1 MAVKGRAR
9 PDTQEKHQEKK
20 GRTMEDRGKTKTEQ
34 KDLSTLGPPR
44 SLGDRLLEDYGAE
57 LKGEGLTEEQQRECL
72 LALWQVMVA
81 FVDLGFSVKA
91 GDKLFPESD
100 VGFDDVLNYICLE
113 DLPRETVA
121 SPDNQQQ
128 EER

>member
-1 MAVKGRAR
+1 MK
-9 PDTQEKHQEKK
+9 
-20 GRTMEDRGKTKTEQ
+20 DRGKTRTEQ
-34 KDLSTLGPPR
+34 KDLSTLGPPG

-57 LKGEGLTEEQQRECL
+57 LEGEGLSEDQQKECL

-81 FVDLGFSVKA
+81 FVDLGFSVKS

-100 VGFDDVLNYICLE
+100 VGFDDVLDYICLE

-121 SPDNQQQ
+121 SHENQKQ
-128 EER
+128 EERP

>member
-1 MAVKGRAR
+1 MK
-9 PDTQEKHQEKK
+9 
-20 GRTMEDRGKTKTEQ
+20 DRGKTKTEQ
-34 KDLSTLGPPR
+34 KDMSTLGPPR
-44 SLGDRLLEDYGAE
+44 SLADRLLEDYGSE
-57 LKGEGLTEEQQRECL
+57 LDGEGLSEEQQKECL

-81 FVDLGFSVKA
+81 FVDLGFSIKP
-91 GDKLFPESD
+91 GDKFTPDSD
-100 VGFDDVLNYICLE
+100 IGFDDVLNCICLE

>member
-1 MAVKGRAR
+1 MK
-9 PDTQEKHQEKK
+9 
-20 GRTMEDRGKTKTEQ
+20 DRGKTKTEQ

-44 SLGDRLLEDYGAE
+44 SLGDRLLEDYGSE
-57 LKGEGLTEEQQRECL
+57 LAGEGLSGDQQKECL

-113 DLPRETVA
+113 DLPRETVV
-121 SPDNQQQ
+121 SPDNQKQ
-128 EER
+128 EERP

>member
-1 MAVKGRAR
+1 MK
-9 PDTQEKHQEKK
+9 
-20 GRTMEDRGKTKTEQ
+20 DRGKTRTEQ
-34 KDLSTLGPPR
+34 KDLSTLGPPG
-44 SLGDRLLEDYGAE
+44 SLGHRLLADYGAE
-57 LKGEGLTEEQQRECL
+57 LEGEGLSEDQQKECL

-81 FVDLGFSVKA
+81 FVDLGFSVKS

-121 SPDNQQQ
+121 SPEKQHK
-128 EER
+128 EERP